1 MIIVKLLVSG
11 KEQGSLVAD
20 SILKKNFTLNV
31 FGSCFDSFHLSSSN
45 TKEQTE
51 VYVIQFV
58 TKSLLFNEIE
68 ETLKN
73 EFPKTD
79 FYICAT
85 PIVHMAVNLH
95 DKIRER
101 VIGANLIKEQTEA

>member
-1 MIIVKLLVSG
+1 MIIVKLLVAG
-11 KEQGSLVAD
+11 KEQGNLVAT
-20 SILKKNFTLNV
+20 SILKDKFTLNV
-31 FGSCFDSFHLSSSN
+31 FGSSFDSFHLTSSN

-68 ETLKN
+68 ESLKK
-73 EFPKTD
+73 EFPQTD

-85 PIVHMAVNLH
+85 PIVHMAINLH

-101 VIGANLIKEQTEA
+101 VIGATLNKEETEA